1 MKRLEIDRKVKV
13 WTRETV
19 EYDDTKYT
27 EEEFIN
33 QYHRVQNGYSN
44 EELDSLYET
53 YDYEIILDTC
63 QDINPHD
70 DNGATLVILNE
81 DGEELYDNLNK
92 VHSEVEIKTEDH
104 EKE

>member
-33 QYHRVQNGYSN
+33 QYHRVQNGYSDVPI
-44 EELDSLYET
+44 EFLYET

-92 VHSEVEIKTEDH
+92 VHSEVEK
-104 EKE
+104 KE